1 LFCTPQYMRKKKV
14 DLCGKQPLSVYYEGG
29 DLKKATFYYEA
40 VAGHEVAR
48 TNIGTIDLNQVK
60 RSKLLSIG

>member
-1 LFCTPQYMRKKKV
+1 MRPRKKKV
-14 DLCGKQPLSVYYEGG
+14 DLRGKQPLSVYYEGG
-29 DLKKATFYYEA
+29 GVEEGQVLHKA

-48 TNIGTIDLNQVK
+48 NNIGTIDLNQVK